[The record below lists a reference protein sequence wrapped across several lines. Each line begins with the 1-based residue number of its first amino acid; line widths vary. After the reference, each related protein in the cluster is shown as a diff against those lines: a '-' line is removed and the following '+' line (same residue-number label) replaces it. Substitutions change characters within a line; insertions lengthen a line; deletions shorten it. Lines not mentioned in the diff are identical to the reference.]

1 MKLLYT
7 FCWLMICSG
16 ILLIIGTLAY
26 DILALDTLSIEN
38 ARTADEVKRD
48 TWLILTGAGTVACGA
63 LGGLI
68 IGLFVKP
75 SGHAKPDPEQAS

>member
-26 DILALDTLSIEN
+26 DILVLDTLSIEN

-48 TWLILTGAGTVACGA
+48 TWLILTGAGIVACGA
-63 LGGLI
+63 LGGMI
-68 IGLFVKP
+68 VGLFVKP
-75 SGHAKPDPEQAS
+75 NDHATPRSEQAN